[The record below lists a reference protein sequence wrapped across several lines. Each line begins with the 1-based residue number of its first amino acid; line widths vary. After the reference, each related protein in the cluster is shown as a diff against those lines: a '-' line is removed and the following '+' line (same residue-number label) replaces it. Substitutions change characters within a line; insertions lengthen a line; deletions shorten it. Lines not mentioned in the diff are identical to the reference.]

1 MNFDGAGAHLIS
13 VSPFY
18 PQGEKLR
25 LGGFQ
30 SRARSVSRRPSG
42 GARGLRASIS
52 FPLKPQTSAEALPG
66 GKQNETGAGR
76 REEWSAREKGPPPP
90 RQLPAL
96 QTARGPGPGG
106 GARPR
111 P

>member
-18 PQGEKLR
+18 PHGEKLR

-30 SRARSVSRRPSG
+30 SRARSVSRRLSG
-42 GARGLRASIS
+42 GARGLRASMS

-66 GKQNETGAGR
+66 GKQNKTDAGR
-76 REEWSAREKGPPPP
+76 REEWRAER
-90 RQLPAL
+90 
-96 QTARGPGPGG
+96 RGPAPASSPPFGQQ
-106 GARPR
+106 GARPGRGAR